1 MYVFLQQW
9 NLDLVLFFKK
19 VKATGKSYKS
29 TTSSKSV
36 EFYFTNNSYFDRR
49 KSNTIHTN

>member
-29 TTSSKSV
+29 TSSSV

>member
-29 TTSSKSV
+29 TTSSSV